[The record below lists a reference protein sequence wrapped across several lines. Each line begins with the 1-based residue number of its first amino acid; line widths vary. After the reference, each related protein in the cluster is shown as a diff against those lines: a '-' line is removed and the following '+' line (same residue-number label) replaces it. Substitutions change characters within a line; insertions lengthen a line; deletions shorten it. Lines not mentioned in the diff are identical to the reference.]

1 MTTLFAWF
9 LALCLAHGA
18 IADENIPEALDADDQ
33 CTLPGCAVNALQL
46 HVRGPVEPV
55 GLLSLNATEEELM
68 EWHQDYYGHKPRADI
83 SVANYKSLMQ
93 NISVQQKA
101 ILALWNRSVKLEEE
115 VHALVQQVQHDSGLK
130 VADYIA
136 LVEDADMPSREQ
148 AQENQQTMDSLFQT
162 DPTMPGDH
170 IGIGDELW
178 RSVME
183 IITNIHT
190 ANKSAND
197 LKDHIQKVNKMIVD
211 FNEGKLIPNEGMD
224 GTGK

>member
-1 MTTLFAWF
+1 MTECCKWLQEQRVD
-9 LALCLAHGA
+9 LGA
-18 IADENIPEALDADDQ
+18 TNNQ
-33 CTLPGCAVNALQL
+33 GHNALHKAAYGGHAELCKWLQDEATL
-46 HVRGPVEPV
+46 DPEQPDARGQSCFALARKAGFQARMEKPYLPDEMGAVFRK
-55 GLLSLNATEEELM
+55 LNSN
-68 EWHQDYYGHKPRADI
+68 G
-83 SVANYKSLMQ
+83 
-93 NISVQQKA
+93 
-101 ILALWNRSVKLEEE
+101 
-115 VHALVQQVQHDSGLK
+115 QQVAAAGTLMSKNPIPLK
-130 VADYIA
+130 
-136 LVEDADMPSREQ
+136 LQ
-148 AQENQQTMDSLFQT
+148 KQTMDSLLQT

>member
-1 MTTLFAWF
+1 MLERRAHKVLIACLTLASLQSFAMTTLFAWF

-148 AQENQQTMDSLFQT
+148 AQENQPREAHVKKWIRYLPDVQLFSIVPIT
-162 DPTMPGDH
+162 IWDVDPIFIRGVQPPT
-170 IGIGDELW
+170 
-178 RSVME
+178 S
-183 IITNIHT
+183 
-190 ANKSAND
+190 
-197 LKDHIQKVNKMIVD
+197 
-211 FNEGKLIPNEGMD
+211 
-224 GTGK
+224 